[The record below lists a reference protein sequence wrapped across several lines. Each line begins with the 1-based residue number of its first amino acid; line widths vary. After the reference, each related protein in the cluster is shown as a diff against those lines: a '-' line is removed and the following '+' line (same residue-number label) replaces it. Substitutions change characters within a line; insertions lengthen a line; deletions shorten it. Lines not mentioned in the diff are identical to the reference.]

1 MNGPEN
7 TTEELKSAIK
17 AVEEM
22 SETIKE
28 LARDLGEMTSRLEDL
43 DKMLPKAPRLTM
55 RCVQVEGKSV
65 PAIVFDGAF
74 WVRNKAVR

>member
-1 MNGPEN
+1 MNEPEN

-17 AVEEM
+17 TVEEM
-22 SETIKE
+22 SEIIKG
-28 LARDLGEMTSRLEDL
+28 LTRDLGVMTSQLESL
-43 DKMLPKAPRLTM
+43 DARLPKAPRLTM

-74 WVRNKAVR
+74 WVRSKAAK